1 MSPGR
6 RTRLGSGEEAGLSKA
21 DRVIPRIQS
30 MTACG
35 FHLGAWADDR
45 KAAGTLGLLD
55 NVGHNIHDHYGTVL
69 L

>member
-1 MSPGR
+1 
-6 RTRLGSGEEAGLSKA
+6 
-21 DRVIPRIQS
+21 

-55 NVGHNIHDHYGTVL
+55 NVGNNIHDHFGAVL